1 MTSNEP
7 INLREWRP
15 PASAQFAGRL
25 FTCGRPG
32 RGTVGYG
39 RARKPVDDG
48 TIDRWVAGLPK
59 AEVLH
64 IVSLLGR
71 KKNGVSEFDYY
82 PFRSSHEHGTK
93 PTLQEWL
100 DRRYGQRFVVCEFP
114 TVDARGIEDSVL
126 DDVKRRVL
134 SLLDKSF
141 TVVIVDSAG
150 AERTARVSED
160 LGFGRYRRTCVEAAV
175 HVSALGPATRAGMA
189 RQA

>member
-7 INLREWRP
+7 VNLKEWRP
-15 PASAQFAGRL
+15 PASARFAGRL

-32 RGTVGYG
+32 RGTPGYC
-39 RARKPVDDG
+39 RARKPVDDR
-48 TIDRWVAGLPK
+48 TIERWVKGLPE

-71 KKNGVSEFDYY
+71 KKDGFSEFDYY
-82 PFRSSHEHGTK
+82 PFRSSHERGTK

-100 DRRYGQRFVVCEFP
+100 DRRYRQRFIVCEFP

-126 DDVKRRVL
+126 DDVKHCVL
-134 SLLDKSF
+134 SLLERNA

-150 AERTARVSED
+150 AERTARVRED
-160 LGFGRYRRTCVEAAV
+160 LGF
-175 HVSALGPATRAGMA
+175 
-189 RQA
+189 